1 MRKILGLYFY
11 DREIEIL
18 EIIDRI
24 ARERDTTVTAVVK
37 ALIVFALYQ
46 YMKNVYA
53 RDYIDNLISEIHT
66 KKTIP
71 FRLRSRH

>member
-1 MRKILGLYFY
+1 MNKILTMKFY

-37 ALIVFALYQ
+37 ALIVFALKQ

-53 RDYIDNLISEIHT
+53 RDNIHNLISEIHT

>member
-1 MRKILGLYFY
+1 MNKILTMKFY

-46 YMKNVYA
+46 YMRNIYA

>member
-1 MRKILGLYFY
+1 MNKILTMKFY

-53 RDYIDNLISEIHT
+53 RDFIDNLISEIHT

-71 FRLRSRH
+71 FKLRH

>member
-1 MRKILGLYFY
+1 MSKILTMKFY

-37 ALIVFALYQ
+37 ALIVFALKH

-53 RDYIDNLISEIHT
+53 RDYIDDLISEIHT

-71 FRLRSRH
+71 FKLRSRH